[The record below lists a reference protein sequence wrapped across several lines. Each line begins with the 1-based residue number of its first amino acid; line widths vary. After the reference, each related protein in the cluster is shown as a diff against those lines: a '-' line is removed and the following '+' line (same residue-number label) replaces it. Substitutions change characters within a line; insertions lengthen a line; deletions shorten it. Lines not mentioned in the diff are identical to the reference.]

1 MNVKSSLLYAKKLL
15 FEKNASHGKRTL
27 VGAVV
32 CIAISL
38 VPLVAVLSISDG
50 MISGITG
57 RIIGL
62 SSQDISVSLSS
73 DESFCASASSFQEL
87 SDRLL
92 QVEGVV
98 ASVPEVQG
106 TALAVGDSSRSGA
119 TVRAV
124 PEDVFEKN
132 IRFKTLFEVVEGE
145 ASLSRSR
152 SAVIGS
158 KLAND
163 LGLHAGDS
171 IRLIT
176 INTVGDEQSSRVL
189 PKVTVLTV
197 SGIVSCGYQELD
209 ALWVFVPLSLGFSI
223 LPSSSSQYSIA
234 LVTEDS
240 FSPDI
245 ATIAYRV
252 QQDLYGTGGGSFVES
267 AAVYLWNELNS
278 AQYENFAS
286 TKVLL
291 LLIMLLIVLVASI
304 NISSALIMLVM
315 ERKKEIAILKS
326 LGSTKAEV
334 SLSFLVAG
342 FAAGSGGVLV
352 GIPLGLLAAVNINRI
367 IAWMEKTVNVLQ
379 LMLNTLLTGEAT
391 VASEIHLLDPAY
403 YLQNIPVTIP
413 CTELLVIAVGTLLLS
428 LLASTV
434 PAIRAGREKPI
445 DTLRKM

>member
-73 DESFCASASSFQEL
+73 DERFCASASSFQEL

-252 QQDLYGTGGGSFVES
+252 QQDLYGMDGGSFVES

-352 GIPLGLLAAVNINRI
+352 GIPLGLLSAVNINRI
-367 IAWMEKTVNVLQ
+367 IAWMEKTVNALQ

>member
-98 ASVPEVQG
+98 AS
-106 TALAVGDSSRSGA
+106 
-119 TVRAV
+119 V

-352 GIPLGLLAAVNINRI
+352 GVPLGLLSAVNINRI
-367 IAWMEKTVNVLQ
+367 IAWMEKTVNALQ

>member
-1 MNVKSSLLYAKKLL
+1 MNIKSSLLYAKKLL

-27 VGAVV
+27 IGAVV

-38 VPLVAVLSISDG
+38 VPLVAVLVISDG

-62 SSQDISVSLSS
+62 SSQNISVALSS
-73 DESFCASASSFQEL
+73 DEEVCASAENLQKL
-87 SDRLL
+87 SDQLL
-92 QVEGVV
+92 RVDGIV
-98 ASVPEVQG
+98 AAVPELQG
-106 TALAVGDSSRSGA
+106 TALAVGSASRSGA

-124 PEDVFEKN
+124 PQNVFETN
-132 IRFKTLFEVVEGE
+132 VRFKTLFEVEEGS
-145 ASLSRSR
+145 AALDSAR

-158 KLAND
+158 KLAHD
-163 LGLHAGDS
+163 LGVHAGDS

-176 INTVGDEQSSRVL
+176 INTVGEGETARVL
-189 PKVTVLTV
+189 PKITVLTV
-197 SGIVSCGYQELD
+197 NGIVSCGYQELD

-223 LPSSSSQYSIA
+223 LPSSSSQYSVA

-240 FSPDI
+240 FSPEI
-245 ATIAYRV
+245 TNIAYRV
-252 QQDLYGTGGGSFVES
+252 QQNLYGLTGGEPVES
-267 AAVYLWNELNS
+267 AAVYLWNELNT

-315 ERKKEIAILKS
+315 ERKREIAILKS
-326 LGSTKAEV
+326 LGSSNAEV
-334 SLSFLVAG
+334 SLSFLAAG
-342 FAAGSGGVLV
+342 FAAGAGGVLT

-367 IAWMEKTVNVLQ
+367 ISWMEHAVNAAQ
-379 LMLNTLLTGEAT
+379 IMFSTLITGGGSDLAQ
-391 VASEIHLLDPAY
+391 IHLLDPAY

-413 CTELLVIAVGTLLLS
+413 FTELLVIATGTLALS
-428 LLASTV
+428 LLAATI
-434 PAIRAGREKPI
+434 PAVRAGKEKPI